1 MAHEAKIDQELID
14 KLLAGE
20 DPKTVLSSDGLLGE
34 LKKALAERML
44 DAEMDVHLEDPQ
56 QQAKGNHRNGAQRED
71 GAHGERVTTA
81 FDSARPPWPL

>member
-44 DAEMDVHLEDPQ
+44 DAEMDVL
-56 QQAKGNHRNGAQRED
+56 
-71 GAHGERVTTA
+71 
-81 FDSARPPWPL
+81 